1 MYSEVGQ
8 NLFRCYPLVWITY
21 YCTFHLEKW
30 QHLLWKQKSRNEN
43 EVRSQSQICLHSKCL
58 HWGQLVGCVKGLRHQ
73 PQLLRSNGE
82 GTGKHGTLWGRVWTM
97 SSNQIVTLSQ
107 EPYGLVKI
115 HFSFLSG
122 PSGWCYTPF
131 PLGKVCVFCPLSTF
145 PICKLLPILVFT
157 EHLGVRIWESS
168 PAECHICGRFHLCQ
182 HFSKCFIYINPL
194 DPHKN
199 PVQWAPLWSSSLYRC
214 ENC

>member
-1 MYSEVGQ
+1 MLGRISKTNSYIIMYSEVGQ

-131 PLGKVCVFCPLSTF
+131 PQDPLVGATHPF
-145 PICKLLPILVFT
+145 
-157 EHLGVRIWESS
+157 HWERYVYFV
-168 PAECHICGRFHLCQ
+168 H
-182 HFSKCFIYINPL
+182 
-194 DPHKN
+194 
-199 PVQWAPLWSSSLYRC
+199 
-214 ENC
+214 